1 VEGRREGMMSRRSI
15 SRQVSKSIQ
24 HAFFPYLFIIYL
36 MREDGRGKYFMLCDA
51 FIINDMWCVTL
62 KYCHKLWQKRPIYFM
77 MH

>member
-51 FIINDMWCVTL
+51 FIINDM
-62 KYCHKLWQKRPIYFM
+62 
-77 MH
+77 